1 MIFVCV
7 ENPHGFQLFILKR
20 SLKKVEVSVCL
31 SLTAFP
37 SPLHRNS
44 WVDCPWQ
51 VAEMLSLL
59 FPEFDS
65 LMSVFSLIVFHHVEC
80 FKSVYIGYTMVTP
93 WLHLYI
99 FVWLRWLHGWAK
111 AAESG
116 GLLSMLPFG
125 WHLATSS
132 LAFEGPFTGLYMA
145 VLSYWVI
152 LVCQKRCHDVKSRW
166 NVYVQTE
173 AGILAFQCLGMQYE
187 LIGYRLWLTVA
198 CHSKTY
204 ASSARA
210 CDSRWFWCISYIFIH
225 APQCCKFSS
234 CFVIL
239 VFWDEGPRHTRNA

>member
-1 MIFVCV
+1 
-7 ENPHGFQLFILKR
+7 
-20 SLKKVEVSVCL
+20 
-31 SLTAFP
+31 
-37 SPLHRNS
+37 
-44 WVDCPWQ
+44 
-51 VAEMLSLL
+51 
-59 FPEFDS
+59 
-65 LMSVFSLIVFHHVEC
+65 
-80 FKSVYIGYTMVTP
+80 MVTP
-93 WLHLYI
+93 LQSFTFLCDLGD
-99 FVWLRWLHGWAK
+99 FT
-111 AAESG
+111 AEPK
-116 GLLSMLPFG
+116 LLSLVVFCPCCR
-125 WHLATSS
+125 LADTWQQAPWLSK
-132 LAFEGPFTGLYMA
+132 GQKDGLYMA

-166 NVYVQTE
+166 NVYVTE

-239 VFWDEGPRHTRNA
+239 VFWDEGPRHTCNA